1 MFNIYYL
8 LLVFIVPYL
17 FVYNLSGSR
26 SSHCLK
32 IFLCNKVPIH
42 LILVFVELRG
52 QTLNVRVFRAV
63 TGLILDSSRRRLPEW
78 TGNRKMS
85 LKISSDKIPER
96 RVNIH
101 DGWLGPR
108 ILECPMTF
116 LKISN

>member
-42 LILVFVELRG
+42 LILVPVEPRG
-52 QTLNVRVFRAV
+52 QTVPDYSWTAAPAE
-63 TGLILDSSRRRLPEW
+63 GSRSGQE
-78 TGNRKMS
+78 
-85 LKISSDKIPER
+85 IER
-96 RVNIH
+96 
-101 DGWLGPR
+101 
-108 ILECPMTF
+108 
-116 LKISN
+116 